1 LFDHFSPVFKPKPRH
16 RSRPK
21 RGGDHVSDWEGK
33 LTARIV
39 LFSNEL
45 LRMQDQSGALASR
58 FVVWQMRESFLG
70 REDPDLTNK
79 LLAERPGILNLAL
92 DALDRVRSRQPRPGV
107 LQCESGLDMSQDLA
121 DLLSDVKVF
130 VDDCCDIGPEYE
142 VLVAALFAR
151 WQLWCAQCGIR
162 HSWGDKQF
170 SAKVVSVVPT
180 IRRGRPRETPTHK
193 TKLLGIRLASSLNK
207 KSGEIER

>member
-1 LFDHFSPVFKPKPRH
+1 
-16 RSRPK
+16 
-21 RGGDHVSDWEGK
+21 
-33 LTARIV
+33 V

-58 FVVWQMRESFLG
+58 FIVWQMRQSFLG
-70 REDPDLTNK
+70 REDFDLTNK

-92 DALDRVRSRQPRPGV
+92 EALDRVRARRPRPGV
-107 LQCESGLDMSQDLA
+107 LQCKSGLDMSQDLA

-130 VDDCCDIGPEYE
+130 VDDCCDIGPQHE

-151 WQLWCAQCGIR
+151 WQLWCAQQGIR
-162 HSWGDKQF
+162 HSWGSNQL
-170 SAKVVSVVPT
+170 SAQVVSVVPT
-180 IRRGRPRETPTHK
+180 IRRARPRTDK
-193 TKLLGIRLASSLNK
+193 RNTKLLGIGLASSLNK

>member
-1 LFDHFSPVFKPKPRH
+1 
-16 RSRPK
+16 
-21 RGGDHVSDWEGK
+21 
-33 LTARIV
+33 
-39 LFSNEL
+39 
-45 LRMQDQSGALASR
+45 
-58 FVVWQMRESFLG
+58 
-70 REDPDLTNK
+70 
-79 LLAERPGILNLAL
+79 
-92 DALDRVRSRQPRPGV
+92 
-107 LQCESGLDMSQDLA
+107 MSQDLA

-151 WQLWCAQCGIR
+151 WQLWCAQRGIR

-180 IRRGRPRETPTHK
+180 IRRGRPRETPTRK

-207 KSGEIER
+207 KSGEIERLSGMWEDDRCGTHGPATIWFTGKKTCSQCERDHLYHTYHLFHLF